1 MNSDL
6 KAQLRELNITAAKV
20 SAAPVRRSAACAP
33 DNAWLSREPAARFL
47 NERWRRLG
55 SVVTGRVCSGA
66 GGAVRGCGDR
76 ETRVRAS
83 A

>member
-33 DNAWLSREPAARFL
+33 VAAWMSREPAARFL
-47 NERWRRLG
+47 NELR
-55 SVVTGRVCSGA
+55 
-66 GGAVRGCGDR
+66 AVL
-76 ETRVRAS
+76 
-83 A
+83 